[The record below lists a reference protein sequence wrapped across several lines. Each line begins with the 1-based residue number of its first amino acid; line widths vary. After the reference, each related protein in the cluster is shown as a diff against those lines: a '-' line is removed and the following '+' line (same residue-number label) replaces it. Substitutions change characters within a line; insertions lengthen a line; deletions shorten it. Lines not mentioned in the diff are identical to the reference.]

1 MKRKTKDKKIQLSLN
16 QNAAAKTALVLAGLL
31 FFSCSTTKDLEEDLN
46 LAEEETDGAQSEEEY
61 EQKSEAEMRGI
72 FVAEEAKVQDVEDTV
87 VFVDRPVYV
96 PEEKSAPEMEKGSKT
111 GFDAV
116 SESQKRST
124 IKPEQY
130 NKGTFFYQ
138 YNENLVYEVYAQPY
152 HLTDIILEKGEVVT
166 ATPLLSEDESA
177 WELTAGVAKDAASGE
192 DIQHLFIKPAYSKLD
207 SSLVIITDRRVYHF
221 RIKSF
226 ATAYMSMVKF
236 TYPDKRNQ
244 WAKKK
249 SDESREVE
257 NDFVRVTNPE
267 FLSFD
272 YKMKYSLWRKPEF
285 LPKRVYDDGQAT
297 YIQVDDIV
305 LNKKLPVI
313 FNEKNEIVN
322 YSVKKN
328 VFVIP
333 RLINT
338 VTLRLG
344 KEKVTIM
351 KKKTSAK
358 KAAEIEAKTEEKAEA
373 ESGEKA
379 DGKS

>member
-1 MKRKTKDKKIQLSLN
+1 MKTTAHRNYDRHVSVLIKIFFASF
-16 QNAAAKTALVLAGLL
+16 LL
-31 FFSCSTTKDLEEDLN
+31 ISCNTTKDMEAMYD
-46 LAEEETDGAQSEEEY
+46 EETKVEQKETVAKSEEEL
-61 EQKSEAEMRGI
+61 EQMNEAEMKGI
-72 FVAEEAKVQDVEDTV
+72 FIQEEAKVQDVENTV
-87 VFVDRPVYV
+87 VFVDRPVYI
-96 PEEKSAPEMEKGSKT
+96 PADKSDPNLEKGNKI
-111 GFDAV
+111 GYDAV
-116 SESQKRST
+116 TESQKRST
-124 IKPEQY
+124 ISPELY

-152 HLTDIILEKGEVVT
+152 HLTDIILERGEVVT
-166 ATPLLSEDESA
+166 GTPLLSEDEA
-177 WELTAGVAKDAASGE
+177 VWELTAGVSKDPLSGE

-226 ATAYMSMVKF
+226 ANAYMSMVKF
-236 TYPDKRNQ
+236 TYPQVKNQ

-249 SDESREVE
+249 VDSAVEVE
-257 NDFVRVTNPE
+257 NDFVRISNPE

-272 YKMKYSLWRKPEF
+272 YKMKYSMWRKPEF
-285 LPKRVYDDGQAT
+285 LPKRVYDDGAST

-305 LNKKLPVI
+305 LQKKLPVI

-333 RLINT
+333 RLINK

-344 KEKVTIM
+344 KEKVEVT
-351 KKKTSAK
+351 KKKTSSK
-358 KAAEIEAKTEEKAEA
+358 KAAEIEAETQRKNNL
-373 ESGEKA
+373 
-379 DGKS
+379 

>member
-1 MKRKTKDKKIQLSLN
+1 MKRNTKFLN
-16 QNAAAKTALVLAGLL
+16 RHVSAGIILLAALLA
-31 FFSCSTTKDLEEDLN
+31 SCSTTKDLEKDIN
-46 LAEEETDGAQSEEEY
+46 LEEKEQTSARSEEEE
-61 EQKSEAEMRGI
+61 EQLNEAEMRGI
-72 FVAEEAKVQDVEDTV
+72 FVAEEAKVQDIEDTV

-96 PEEKSAPEMEKGSKT
+96 PEEKSTPELERGNKT
-111 GFDAV
+111 GYDAAV
-116 SESQKRST
+116 ESQKRAT

-130 NKGTFFYQ
+130 KQGTFYYQ

-166 ATPLLSEDESA
+166 ATPLLSEDEA
-177 WELTAGVAKDAASGE
+177 VWELTAGVAKDPLTSE

-207 SSLVIITDRRVYHF
+207 SSLVVITDRRVYHF
-221 RIKSF
+221 RIKSY
-226 ATAYMSMVKF
+226 ADTHMAMVKF
-236 TYPDKRNQ
+236 TYPKSSNQ

-249 SDESREVE
+249 SDSAAVEIE
-257 NDFVRVTNPE
+257 NDYIRISNPE
-267 FLSFD
+267 LLSFD
-272 YKMKYSLWRKPEF
+272 YKMKYSMFKKPEF

-305 LNKKLPVI
+305 LQKKLPVI

-333 RLINT
+333 RLINK

-344 KEKVTIM
+344 KEKVTIT

-358 KAAEIEAKTEEKAEA
+358 KAAEIEVALEKSE
-373 ESGEKA
+373 EKA
-379 DGKS
+379 DGK

>member
-1 MKRKTKDKKIQLSLN
+1 MKTTAYRNYDRHVSVLIKIFFASF
-16 QNAAAKTALVLAGLL
+16 LL
-31 FFSCSTTKDLEEDLN
+31 ISCNTTKDMEAMYD
-46 LAEEETDGAQSEEEY
+46 EETKVEQKETVVKSEEEL
-61 EQKSEAEMRGI
+61 EQMNEAEMKGI
-72 FVAEEAKVQDVEDTV
+72 FIQEEAKVQDVENTV
-87 VFVDRPVYV
+87 VFVDRPVYI
-96 PEEKSAPEMEKGSKT
+96 PADKSDPNLEKGNKI
-111 GFDAV
+111 GYDAV
-116 SESQKRST
+116 TESQKRST
-124 IKPEQY
+124 ISPELY

-152 HLTDIILEKGEVVT
+152 HLTDIILERGEVVT
-166 ATPLLSEDESA
+166 GTPLLSEDEA
-177 WELTAGVAKDAASGE
+177 VWELTAGVSKDPLSGE

-226 ATAYMSMVKF
+226 ANAYMSMVKF
-236 TYPDKRNQ
+236 TYPQVKNQ

-249 SDESREVE
+249 VDSAVEVE
-257 NDFVRVTNPE
+257 NDFVRISNPE

-272 YKMKYSLWRKPEF
+272 YKMKYSMWRKPEF
-285 LPKRVYDDGQAT
+285 LPKRVYDDGAST

-305 LNKKLPVI
+305 LQKKLPVI

-333 RLINT
+333 RLINK

-344 KEKVTIM
+344 KEKVEVT
-351 KKKTSAK
+351 KKKTSSK
-358 KAAEIEAKTEEKAEA
+358 KAAEIEAETQRKNNLGNGVTGDE
-373 ESGEKA
+373 
-379 DGKS
+379 